1 MAHCIWIIRTKWC
14 YFVNYPNCLR
24 NVTYSTLFPIYFNK
38 LINKICNYYRFPSFT
53 LEFLK
58 LYQIF
63 QILALIYYYTIK
75 AFHFIWR
82 ITGIQIRIVIYDM
95 IINKNYNY
103 NILNLTNKKAQYGY
117 IQQYLIDQILPVTP
131 IIVTNRSMSLLS
143 LLLQLYWFFFVV
155 ILF

>member
-1 MAHCIWIIRTKWC
+1 M
-14 YFVNYPNCLR
+14 
-24 NVTYSTLFPIYFNK
+24 
-38 LINKICNYYRFPSFT
+38 INKICNYYRFPSFT